1 MHARMQAIV
10 GSRSAV
16 SPPRSGSRHRR
27 ERTAPRIA
35 IIGAGFGGLALAR
48 ALQRARSG
56 HVLVF
61 EKEPALEAVWVGGPL
76 HVPSAEL
83 VLTALGLAKQ
93 SETLH
98 AASTQPGYLLHQEL
112 RLTLAESLQRGTL
125 QCGRRVVGV
134 ERDGE
139 RLRVELDG
147 GAETFDLVV
156 VASGMASPLVA
167 RAALPLTAAIGDVRW
182 AQGRWWDFGATRI
195 RYGADRALR
204 EAIEL
209 GDRLRHGVTG
219 DLGRFAAS
227 RRRWPAG
234 RGEIKPTDP
243 RACLG
248 LLGLTIVSIL
258 GYVVTVVGS
267 ATT

>member
-1 MHARMQAIV
+1 MPRVVA
-10 GSRSAV
+10 
-16 SPPRSGSRHRR
+16 SPPRRSAGQQAGRNS
-27 ERTAPRIA
+27 PRIA
-35 IIGAGFGGLALAR
+35 IVGAGFGGLALAR
-48 ALQRARSG
+48 ALQHARAG
-56 HVLVF
+56 QVLVF
-61 EKEPALEAVWVGGPL
+61 EKEPSLEAVWVGGPL
-76 HVPSAEL
+76 HVPSAKL
-83 VLTALGLAKQ
+83 VLTALGLAAQ

-98 AASTQPGYLLHQEL
+98 ASSKQPGYLLHQEL
-112 RLTLAESLQRGTL
+112 RLTLADSLQRGTL

-139 RLRVELDG
+139 RLRVELDS
-147 GAETFDLVV
+147 GAEIFDLVV

-167 RAALPLTAAIGDVRW
+167 RSAMPFTAAIGDVRW

-204 EAIEL
+204 EAVEL

-248 LLGLTIVSIL
+248 LLGLALVSVL
-258 GYVVTVVGS
+258 GYTVTVVGS
-267 ATT
+267 VT